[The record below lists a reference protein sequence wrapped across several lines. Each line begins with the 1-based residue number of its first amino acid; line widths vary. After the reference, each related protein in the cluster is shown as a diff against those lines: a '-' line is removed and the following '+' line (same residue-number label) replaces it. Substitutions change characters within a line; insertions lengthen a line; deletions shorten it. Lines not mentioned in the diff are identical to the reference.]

1 VSTPFSVPFWAPP
14 PEKYPGRLP
23 EKADVLVIGGGIAG
37 TSLLW
42 HLGRRRISAVL
53 VERHHLAWGASGRN
67 AGFLLAGVASSYA
80 EAVRT
85 YGRSAAREVW
95 EVTNENHDRMIEAAR
110 GQDVGHRRL
119 GSAIVPV
126 DEAERALLIE
136 SSHLLAEDGFAARWD
151 GTRLIN
157 PRDGEVDP
165 SAMVAALA
173 RQAPSGA
180 IREGVA
186 VTSLVSRRSDVSVV
200 AGEDA
205 CEAGVVILATN
216 AYTPQL
222 VPSVKIQPT
231 RAQMLATAPVSP
243 RVTDMPVYSNYG
255 YRYWRQ
261 LPSGEVLIGGW
272 RDTSLETEKT
282 YDDEPTP
289 EIQEHLDRAARELGA
304 SSEVTHRWAGT
315 MGFTETGLPLAGPLD
330 GMPNVFI
337 CAGFTGHGMG
347 FAFMTAKRVAE
358 SI

>member
-1 VSTPFSVPFWAPP
+1 MSTPFWSPP
-14 PEKYPGRLP
+14 PEKYAGRLP

-42 HLGRRRISAVL
+42 HLARRRIDAVL

-85 YGRSAAREVW
+85 HGREKARQVW
-95 EVTNENHDRMIEAAR
+95 ELTNENHERMIEAT
-110 GQDVGHRRL
+110 QGHQFGYRRL
-119 GSAIVPV
+119 GTAILPDS
-126 DEAERALLIE
+126 DEERALLIE
-136 SSHLLAEDGFAARWD
+136 SEQLLQEDGFSARWD

-165 SAMVAALA
+165 AALVAALA
-173 RQAPSGA
+173 RQARPGA
-180 IREGVA
+180 IREGVG
-186 VTSLVSRRSDVSVV
+186 VTELQSRRHGVVVMAGDV
-200 AGEDA
+200 G

-222 VPSVKIQPT
+222 VPGVKIQPT
-231 RAQMLATAPVSP
+231 RAQMLATAPESK
-243 RVTDMPVYSNYG
+243 TIIDLPVYSHYG

-261 LPSGEVLIGGW
+261 LPSGEVLVGGW

-282 YDDEPTP
+282 EDAEPTE
-289 EIQEHLDRAARELGA
+289 EIQEQLERGARDLGVK
-304 SSEVTHRWAGT
+304 SEVTHRWAGT
-315 MGFTETGLPLAGPLD
+315 MGFTESGLPMAGPLE
-330 GMPNVFI
+330 GMPNVYI

-347 FAFMTAKRVAE
+347 FAFITAKQVVE
-358 SI
+358 QI

>member
-1 VSTPFSVPFWAPP
+1 MSTPFWTPP

-23 EKADVLVIGGGIAG
+23 EKSDVVVIGGGIAG

-42 HLGRRRISAVL
+42 HLSARRIDAVL
-53 VERHHLAWGASGRN
+53 VERHHIAWGASGRN

-85 YGRSAAREVW
+85 YGRSRAREIW
-95 EVTNENHDRMIEAAR
+95 DVTNENHDRMIEAAR

-119 GSAIVPV
+119 GTAILPA
-126 DEAERALLIE
+126 DDSERALLIE
-136 SSHLLAEDGFAARWD
+136 SEHLLTEDGFEARWD
-151 GTRLIN
+151 GARLFN
-157 PRDGEVDP
+157 PRDGEIDP
-165 SAMVAALA
+165 AAMVAALA
-173 RQAPSGA
+173 RQARPGT
-180 IREGVA
+180 IREGVN
-186 VTSLVSRRSDVSVV
+186 VTSLVSRRSDVLVV

-231 RAQMLATAPVSP
+231 RAQMIATAPESS
-243 RVTDMPVYSNYG
+243 RITDIPVYSNFG

-261 LPSGEVLIGGW
+261 LPEGQVLVGGW

-289 EIQEHLDRAARELGA
+289 EIQEHLDRGTRDLGVKA
-304 SSEVTHRWAGT
+304 EVTHRWAGT
-315 MGFTETGLPLAGPLD
+315 MGFTESGLPMEGPLE
-330 GMPNVFI
+330 GMPNVYI